1 MRKKLT
7 ELIKRLIFRH
17 TNFAKPSYK
26 YNVEP
31 AQLSELIKSIDR
43 LATGRKNTIVEIGVA
58 RGMTTRFLAEHISLQ
73 NYNVDYFCMDT
84 FSSFIDKDINYE
96 VEKRNK
102 NKKDLFAF
110 EYNDYSKWKKNF
122 QEYKFIKPIKCD
134 CSTFDF
140 SSIAPINLCFLD
152 VDLYKPTINTLNNI
166 WDFMAEDSVII
177 IDDVKENNEWDGAFQ
192 AFMEFVNEK
201 KLNYYLVG
209 TKCGVIK
216 K

>member
-43 LATGRKNTIVEIGVA
+43 LAMGRKNTIVEIGVA
-58 RGMTTRFLAEHISLQ
+58 RGMTTRFLAEHISL
-73 NYNVDYFCMDT
+73 NSYNVDYFCLDT

-102 NKKDLFAF
+102 NKKDLLAF
-110 EYNDYSKWKKNF
+110 EYNDYLKWKKNF

-152 VDLYKPTINTLNNI
+152 VDLYLPTIKTLNNI
-166 WDFMAEDSVII
+166 WNFMAEDSVII
-177 IDDVKENNEWDGAFQ
+177 VDDVKDKTEWDGVFQ
-192 AFMEFVNEK
+192 AFMEFVNGK
-201 KLNYYLVG
+201 KLNYYLIG
-209 TKCGVIK
+209 NKCGVIK

>member
-43 LATGRKNTIVEIGVA
+43 LAMGRKNTIVEIGVA
-58 RGMTTRFLAEHISLQ
+58 RGMTTRFLAEHISLN
-73 NYNVDYFCMDT
+73 NYNVDYFCLDT

-102 NKKDLFAF
+102 NKKDLLAF
-110 EYNDYSKWKKNF
+110 KYNDYSKWKKNF

>member
-43 LATGRKNTIVEIGVA
+43 LAMGRKNTIVEIGVA
-58 RGMTTRFLAEHISLQ
+58 RGMTTRFLAEHISL
-73 NYNVDYFCMDT
+73 NSYNVDYFCLDT

-102 NKKDLFAF
+102 NKKDLLAF
-110 EYNDYSKWKKNF
+110 EYNDYLKWKKNF

-152 VDLYKPTINTLNNI
+152 VDLYKPTINTLNKI

>member
-1 MRKKLT
+1 M
-7 ELIKRLIFRH
+7 
-17 TNFAKPSYK
+17 
-26 YNVEP
+26 
-31 AQLSELIKSIDR
+31 
-43 LATGRKNTIVEIGVA
+43 GRKNTIVEIGVA

-73 NYNVDYFCMDT
+73 NYNVDYFCIDT
-84 FSSFIDKDINYE
+84 FSSFMDKDINHE
-96 VEKRNK
+96 VAKRNK
-102 NKKDLFAF
+102 NKKDLLGFA
-110 EYNDYSKWKKNF
+110 YNNYSKWQKNF

-192 AFMEFVNEK
+192 AFMEFVNDK
-201 KLNYYLVG
+201 KLNYYLIG
-209 TKCGVIK
+209 NKCGVIK

>member
-1 MRKKLT
+1 MTNILKEHIKK
-7 ELIKRLIFRH
+7 LIFRH
-17 TNFAKPSYK
+17 TNFAKPK
-26 YNVEP
+26 YAYGVEP
-31 AQLSELIKSIDR
+31 AQLTELIKSIDA
-43 LATGRKNTIVEIGVA
+43 LASVKKNTIVEIGVA

-73 NYNVDYFCMDT
+73 NYNVDYFCLDT

-102 NKKDLFAF
+102 NKKDLLAF
-110 EYNDYSKWKKNF
+110 EYNDYLKWKKNF

>member
-43 LATGRKNTIVEIGVA
+43 LAMGRKNTIVEIGVA
-58 RGMTTRFLAEHISLQ
+58 RGMTTRFLAEHISL
-73 NYNVDYFCMDT
+73 NSYNVDYFCLDT

-102 NKKDLFAF
+102 NKKDLLAF
-110 EYNDYSKWKKNF
+110 EYNDYLKWKK
-122 QEYKFIKPIKCD
+122 KFKN
-134 CSTFDF
+134 T
-140 SSIAPINLCFLD
+140 NL
-152 VDLYKPTINTLNNI
+152 
-166 WDFMAEDSVII
+166 
-177 IDDVKENNEWDGAFQ
+177 
-192 AFMEFVNEK
+192 
-201 KLNYYLVG
+201 
-209 TKCGVIK
+209 
-216 K
+216 

>member
-58 RGMTTRFLAEHISLQ
+58 RGMTTRFLAEHISL
-73 NYNVDYFCMDT
+73 NSYNVDYFCLDT

-102 NKKDLFAF
+102 NKKDLLAF
-110 EYNDYSKWKKNF
+110 EYNDYLKWKKNF

>member
-43 LATGRKNTIVEIGVA
+43 LATVRKNTIVEIGVA

-73 NYNVDYFCMDT
+73 NYNVDYFCLDT

-152 VDLYKPTINTLNNI
+152 VDLYKPTINTLNKI

>member
-58 RGMTTRFLAEHISLQ
+58 RGMTTRFLAEHISL
-73 NYNVDYFCMDT
+73 NSYNVDYFCMDT

-102 NKKDLFAF
+102 NKKDLLAF
-110 EYNDYSKWKKNF
+110 KYNDYSKWKKNF
-122 QEYKFIKPIKCD
+122 KN
-134 CSTFDF
+134 T
-140 SSIAPINLCFLD
+140 NL
-152 VDLYKPTINTLNNI
+152 
-166 WDFMAEDSVII
+166 
-177 IDDVKENNEWDGAFQ
+177 
-192 AFMEFVNEK
+192 
-201 KLNYYLVG
+201 
-209 TKCGVIK
+209 
-216 K
+216 

>member
-17 TNFAKPSYK
+17 TNFSKPSYK

-58 RGMTTRFLAEHISLQ
+58 RGMTTRFLAEHISLN
-73 NYNVDYFCMDT
+73 NYNVDYFCLDT

-102 NKKDLFAF
+102 NKKDLLAF
-110 EYNDYSKWKKNF
+110 EYNDYLKWKKNF

>member
-1 MRKKLT
+1 MTNILT
-7 ELIKRLIFRH
+7 EHIKKFIFRH
-17 TNFAKPSYK
+17 TNFAKPKYE

-31 AQLSELIKSIDR
+31 AQLSELIKSIDA
-43 LATGRKNTIVEIGVA
+43 LASVKKNTIVEIGVA
-58 RGMTTRFLAEHISLQ
+58 RGMTTRFLAEHISLN
-73 NYNVDYFCMDT
+73 NYNVDYFCIDT
-84 FSSFIDKDINYE
+84 FSSFIDEDINHE
-96 VEKRNK
+96 VEIRNK
-102 NKKDLFAF
+102 NKEDLLGFT
-110 EYNDYSKWKKNF
+110 YNDYSKWKKNF

-152 VDLYKPTINTLNNI
+152 VDLYLPTIKTLNNI

-177 IDDVKENNEWDGAFQ
+177 VDDVKDNNEWDGAFQ
-192 AFMEFVNEK
+192 AFMEFVNGK
-201 KLNYYLVG
+201 KLNYYIVG